1 MLFFSI
7 YCFLLIKKKKS
18 VFPCFG
24 VKTLNRKYS
33 ALVRVVKD
41 EWFSN
46 IHVPI
51 LISKMEK

>member
-1 MLFFSI
+1 MKS
-7 YCFLLIKKKKS
+7 KS

-24 VKTLNRKYS
+24 GKTLNRKYS